1 MADKNMKPAAYM
13 HPDGRVVPAATMDA
27 ARADGGAMLSSLSG
41 HTIELFTADQVRA
54 AVIAERAACVAIAQ
68 SEYDRHSNDDCDTLY
83 NEGASMV
90 ADLIIAYIN
99 ERPLP

>member
-54 AVIAERAACVAIAQ
+54 AVLAERAACAAIARN
-68 SEYDRHSNDDCDTLY
+68 EYDKYSAAVDNQC
-83 NEGASMV
+83 NECASMT
-90 ADLIIAYIN
+90 AGDIMTYIN
-99 ERPLP
+99 ERPAP